1 MLIKVKKLIVKI
13 LNLEVMILLD
23 YQNIKIFSKNAMFQN
38 AMLLVI
44 FKANKLLERFTKRNC
59 KNKSKRV

>member
-1 MLIKVKKLIVKI
+1 
-13 LNLEVMILLD
+13 MILLD
-23 YQNIKIFSKNAMFQN
+23 YQNIKIYSKNAMFQN